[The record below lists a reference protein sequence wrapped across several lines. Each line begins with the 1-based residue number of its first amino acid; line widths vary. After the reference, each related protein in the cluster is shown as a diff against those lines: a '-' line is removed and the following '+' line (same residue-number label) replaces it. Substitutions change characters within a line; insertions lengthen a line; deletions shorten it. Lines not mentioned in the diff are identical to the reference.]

1 MEGRKYDLYSDEFR
15 ASTHETYAAMRES
28 DPVFSQPGLDGTTPI
43 WFVTRHDDVL
53 DVLLDDGRF
62 VLDPALVLTPEELEE
77 RRGPIPPELDARVNT
92 NLLSKDGDDHRRLR
106 RLVTKAFTPRMVAA
120 LAPRIQEIA
129 DELLDAVEG
138 NGEMDLVESYA
149 FPLPII
155 VIAELLGIPSADRER
170 FRVWSNSFVS
180 PPLTEEDLE
189 RFIRALRGVP
199 RVSAGAVRRDGDG
212 EPSNDLVSALVQA
225 EEQGDSLSEDELYS
239 MVVLLIVAGHET
251 TVSLIANAVLALL
264 SHPDELAKLR
274 RDPALVAA
282 AVEELLR
289 FDSPVERTLT
299 RWAAED
305 AEVGGRTMKRGD
317 LVIAV
322 LGSANRDATRYPD
335 AARLDLDR
343 EDTKHLAFG
352 RGSHFCLGAP
362 LARLEAQIALTTLL
376 ARFPTLRL
384 AVSPDALDYRP
395 IPLFRSLVSL
405 PVAWGPESYG
415 RMRSASFAELTV
427 RPGSGPP
434 PMTKTR
440 PPNAATPTP

>member
-1 MEGRKYDLYSDEFR
+1 
-15 ASTHETYAAMRES
+15 MRES

-53 DVLLDDGRF
+53 ALLMDDERF

-77 RRGPIPPELDARVNT
+77 NRGPIPAELNARVNT
-92 NLLSKDGDDHRRLR
+92 NLLTKDGADHRRLR

-129 DELLDAVEG
+129 DELLDAVEAQ
-138 NGEMDLVESYA
+138 GEMDLVDSFA

-155 VIAELLGIPSADRER
+155 VIAELLGIPSADRGR

-180 PPLTEEDLE
+180 PLLTEEDLA
-189 RFIRALRGVP
+189 RFIEHSEEFLGYLRALFDE
-199 RVSAGAVRRDGDG
+199 RRL
-212 EPSNDLVSALVQA
+212 EPADDLVSALVQA

-264 SHPDELAKLR
+264 SHPGELAKLR
-274 RDPALVAA
+274 RDPGLLAA

-299 RWAAED
+299 RWVAQDGEL
-305 AEVGGRTMKRGD
+305 GGQTMKRGE

-322 LGSANRDATRYPD
+322 LGSANRDDARYRD
-335 AARLDLDR
+335 AARLDLTR

-352 RGSHFCLGAP
+352 RGTHFCLGAP
-362 LARLEAQIALTTLL
+362 LARLEAQIALAALF
-376 ARFPTLRL
+376 ARFPGLRL
-384 AVSPDALDYRP
+384 AASPDALDYRP

-405 PVAWGPESYG
+405 PVSWEP
-415 RMRSASFAELTV
+415 
-427 RPGSGPP
+427 
-434 PMTKTR
+434 
-440 PPNAATPTP
+440 